1 MKSTFTRSAQRN
13 LEEQPVCSQFKAS
26 SQLHAALLNEYK
38 RPENSSMPKVTLTST
53 GKEAVRQARLEKEV
67 QKFEYTLQSEVASL
81 PKHPAPIFREETK
94 LLIERQ
100 KDNRREKHLKF
111 CDEFEKW
118 VNRLNKN
125 LEEAYKD
132 IKRDI
137 TDFFSESD
145 QQITNYYQTLTDEA
159 LLKRE
164 IEFVES
170 IHSTVNAHREKR
182 ETKVNA
188 LDKRLEDLEKERF
201 RSLELFCNRFQ
212 EGLIDVAFQLEPE
225 ITAHVD
231 TFREEFRKVVAEKR
245 AENQVYVQDVNRQ
258 HQKTFK
264 LYDETQIQKEQR
276 WRDLKHQHY
285 IEEFNV
291 DIQKLEFVY
300 PDERTKLYDNFRK
313 TQKDIFRERKQL
325 LEKLNS
331 IDMAALTKT
340 IVEKWI
346 DETKA
351 YNELASQ
358 TIDVCCNN
366 LLEETKKTHA
376 HCMQRY
382 ELIKSQLLYA
392 RAKSEEELN
401 QLLDEQFLP
410 QVNGLNQSAR
420 DLMKQAINYY
430 ERIDQQQTDIITNFG
445 QFYMKI
451 AQKNDEYKT
460 EMQLL
465 IHNYEIQKAQAAD
478 KNDEVLE
485 ELTKK
490 LKENK
495 QKLTEALH
503 HPRLE
508 ECLAQCYKDLDLFGE
523 EYERFHQD
531 NLAIANQHPN
541 IIRNK
546 HQMFEKSALS
556 IFELVDPQKE
566 QFLQEK
572 YRRIAETKIKYLIA
586 KEEYNK
592 KIEEEKQIEEA
603 KNKKG
608 GKPPAT
614 KPKDPKKFQ
623 QELEDRMKQ
632 LLKEQPPQEVGK
644 YHSPLDQY
652 FVQFRSTIEIAER
665 MYIPPD
671 EMEQAVAK
679 EKQEADEIEQ
689 HLQQQNAPKDP
700 KAKPAVAPPIEL
712 PSYVP
717 EDDVP
722 KKAVD
727 FAEQPPINVL
737 NQAVLERDAVITID
751 YLSQLLN
758 QTQQKLFDYITSC
771 LNFQNQQANESDQ
784 EFIKQ
789 SENQRNEKQA
799 QIDPQKQEIKNTI
812 YVLRSQQITMHKKR
826 YERYAKQLVERIDDQ
841 TEQINFLLEGGLLD
855 MKDYIQEQQTL
866 KNNLQS
872 ATTLAKLQGIQN
884 TVKENYFKFGE
895 KINDLEQKLS
905 YLANEEL
912 DVFLQKNK
920 DFMRDCKP
928 NEYFKEELEW
938 YQQMMDEHN
947 ATIVKHKEKRTQRL
961 EEMKKVLTAKR
972 QEQLDK
978 FEQEYI
984 VAVEDLA
991 AKDGT
996 GKKYGRPKRIAQEK
1010 LRTEMTK
1017 CEKAQECIN
1026 FKIQE
1031 LKDLYELFK
1040 KKQGD
1045 YFANLDPSFSIKIR
1059 KILSGILVCIKRYAT
1074 HIEALKPDN
1083 KVVDMPRIT
1092 WKENKFDT
1100 ILENEEQQ
1108 EDKKIIEN
1116 DLESMGPLF
1125 YTEKK
1130 LQESL
1135 VEIEK
1140 IIKEE
1145 AIKIYADKQ
1154 RFLTG
1159 ADKIPDYL
1167 RAYIENMQRNMN
1179 EFRIQSIR
1187 ELRNACEELSEMSPK
1202 ISEMI
1207 LFSNHQRWIFTLQ
1220 MLNSNLW
1227 NELQQEQSKQENL
1240 KKTHQ
1245 KQLRP
1250 NLGNPQI
1257 KEELDDLKSRETKRI
1272 SDFLELLSKYQVTL
1286 FDENFNQG
1294 DKYLKA
1300 ASQNFEF
1307 LLLFY
1312 DSLLLFEDFIKLPGD
1327 EQIQKKHQ
1335 NLKVSLRQKQ
1345 SGQIIDT
1352 NSERSLSKTWEGV
1365 QLELFTIGDRI
1376 VQYNWQINQV
1386 IKVDPKDAK
1395 NKAPEAKKPA
1405 AGGKQQEIEKPVQTT
1420 TTPLKS
1426 FKTFR
1431 QISAKHEFFK
1441 SINEFVIEYKR
1452 QVDYAKDQIK
1462 LLSEREL
1469 KFQFKWEQSIA
1480 SL

>member
-13 LEEQPVCSQFKAS
+13 LEEQPVSSQFKAS
-26 SQLHAALLNEYK
+26 SQLHAALLSEYK
-38 RPENSSMPKVTLTST
+38 RPENSSMPKVSLIST
-53 GKEAVRQARLEKEV
+53 GKDAVRQARLEKEV

-81 PKHPAPIFREETK
+81 PKHPAPVYREQTK

-100 KDNRREKHLKF
+100 KDTRREKHLKF

-182 ETKVNA
+182 ETKVNT

-245 AENQVYVQDVNRQ
+245 AENQVYVQEVNRQ
-258 HQKTFK
+258 HQETFK
-264 LYDETQIQKEQR
+264 QYDETQIQKEQR

-285 IEEFNV
+285 IEEFNI
-291 DIQKLEFVY
+291 DIQKLEYVY
-300 PDERTKLYDNFRK
+300 PDERTQLYDKFRK

-331 IDMAALTKT
+331 YDLAALTKT

-346 DETKA
+346 DETKS

-366 LLEETKKTHA
+366 LLEETKKTHNY
-376 HCMQRY
+376 CMQRY
-382 ELIKSQLLYA
+382 ELIKSQLFYA

-401 QLLDEQFLP
+401 QLLDEQYLP
-410 QVNGLNQSAR
+410 QVNSLNQTAR
-420 DLMKQAINYY
+420 DLMKQAIDYY

-445 QFYMKI
+445 QFFMKI
-451 AQKNDEYKT
+451 ASKNDEYKT

-465 IHNYEIQKAQAAD
+465 MHNYEIQKAQAAD

-490 LKENK
+490 LKEDK
-495 QKLTEALH
+495 QQLSQALH

-508 ECLAQCYKDLDLFGE
+508 ECLALCYKDLDLFGE

-531 NLAIANQHPN
+531 NMAIANQHPN

-546 HQMFEKSALS
+546 HQIFEKSVLN

-572 YRRIAETKIKYLIA
+572 YRRIAETKIKYIIA

-592 KIEEEKQIEEA
+592 KIEEEKLIEEA

-614 KPKDPKKFQ
+614 KAKDPKKFQ

-632 LLKEQPPQEVGK
+632 LLKELPPQEVVK
-644 YHSPLDQY
+644 YHSPLDQQ
-652 FVQFRSTIEIAER
+652 FVQFRSTIQIAER

-671 EMEQAVAK
+671 EMEQVVAK
-679 EKQEADEIEQ
+679 EKVEADEIESY
-689 HLQQQNAPKDP
+689 LQQQNAPKDP
-700 KAKPAVAPPIEL
+700 KAKPAAPPPIEL
-712 PSYVP
+712 PNYIP
-717 EDDVP
+717 EEDVP
-722 KKAVD
+722 KKSVD

-737 NQAVLERDAVITID
+737 NQAVLEKDAVITVE
-751 YLSQLLN
+751 YLSSLLN
-758 QTQQKLFDYITSC
+758 QTQQKLFNYITSC
-771 LNFQNQQANESDQ
+771 LNFQNEKANESDN

-789 SENQRNEKQA
+789 SENQRNEKQS
-799 QIDPQKQEIKNTI
+799 QIEPQKQEIKNTI

-905 YLANEEL
+905 YLANQEL
-912 DVFLQKNK
+912 DVLLQKNK

-947 ATIVKHKEKRTQRL
+947 ATIIKHKEKRTQRL
-961 EEMKKVLTAKR
+961 EEIKKVLTAKK

-984 VAVEDLA
+984 IAVEDLA

-1026 FKIQE
+1026 LKIQE
-1031 LKDLYELFK
+1031 LKDHYDLFK
-1040 KKQGD
+1040 NKQGD
-1045 YFANLDPSFSIKIR
+1045 YFANLEPSFSIKIR
-1059 KILSGILVCIKRYAT
+1059 KILSGTLICIKRYAN

-1083 KVVDMPRIT
+1083 KVVDMPRTT

-1100 ILENEEQQ
+1100 ILEVEEQQ

-1125 YTEKK
+1125 YAEKK

-1135 VEIEK
+1135 VDIEK

-1154 RFLTG
+1154 KFLTG
-1159 ADKIPDYL
+1159 TDKIPDYL

-1202 ISEMI
+1202 ISQMI
-1207 LFSNHQRWIFTLQ
+1207 LLSNHQRWIFTLS
-1220 MLNSNLW
+1220 LINTNLW
-1227 NELQQEQSKQENL
+1227 NELQKEQNKQENL
-1240 KKTHQ
+1240 KKLHQ
-1245 KQLRP
+1245 KLLRP
-1250 NLGNPQI
+1250 NLGNPQL
-1257 KEELDDLKSRETKRI
+1257 KEELDDLKQKESKRL

-1300 ASQNFEF
+1300 ANQNFEF

-1365 QLELFTIGDRI
+1365 QLDMFTIGDRI
-1376 VQYNWQINQV
+1376 IQYNWQINQV
-1386 IKVDPKDAK
+1386 VKVDPKDAK

-1405 AGGKQQEIEKPVQTT
+1405 PGGKQQEIEKPIQTT

-1441 SINEFVIEYKR
+1441 SINEFVIEYKK